1 MFCKKRRNIADCSG
15 EIMQD
20 LKVTIIQSGIFWED
34 KKKNFANFGRKIE
47 SIKEQTDL
55 IILPEMFS
63 TGFTM
68 NAYRFAD
75 KLKGEAYD
83 FLKYYS
89 NKKKSCV
96 CGSVIVKVRNKFY
109 NRLFLAFPDGIV
121 FHYDKRHLF
130 RMAEENLVYSEG
142 NKKLTV
148 KIKDWRVAFFIC
160 YDLRFPVWLRNK
172 NNYDFAVFIA
182 NWPERRAYHWK
193 TLLLARAIENQSYVA
208 GVNRIGKDGNG
219 IMCSGDSTIINPLG
233 KYLINAKR
241 KDGIFT
247 AELSHKVLTDYR
259 KNFPA
264 YKDADKFEIK
274 N

>member
-1 MFCKKRRNIADCSG
+1 
-15 EIMQD
+15 MQD
-20 LKVTIIQSGIFWED
+20 LKITIIQSGIFWED

-68 NAYRFAD
+68 NAQAFAD
-75 KLKGEAYD
+75 NPDGESAE
-83 FLKYYS
+83 FLRHYS
-89 NKKKSCV
+89 KKKKAYI
-96 CGSVIVKVRNKFY
+96 CGSVIVKDKGKFF
-109 NRLFLAFPDGIV
+109 NRLLLSSPDGKI

-130 RMAEENLVYSEG
+130 RMGDEHTVYSTG
-142 NKKLTV
+142 NKHLIV
-148 KIKDWRVAFFIC
+148 RIKDWRVAFFIC

-172 NNYDFAVFIA
+172 NNYDFAVFVA

-208 GVNRIGKDGNG
+208 GINRIGKDGNG
-219 IMCSGDSTIINPLG
+219 ISYSGGSAVINPLG
-233 KYLINAKR
+233 EYVVNAKN
-241 KDGIFT
+241 KSGTFT
-247 AELSHKVLTDYR
+247 AVLSKKTIDNCR
-259 KNFPA
+259 KYFPA

-274 N
+274 S